1 MRLAIISMS
10 LPPKKMAMA
19 APMKPDIERRPKEPV
34 SQLYGATVK
43 VREEVS
49 WTTMFHPTNVPTVK
63 PGFVSLS

>member
-1 MRLAIISMS
+1 MSMS

-19 APMKPDIERRPKEPV
+19 APMKPDIERRPREPI

-49 WTTMFHPTNVPTVK
+49 WITMFHPTKVPTVK
-63 PGFVSLS
+63 PLRVRIIF